1 MESLRAD
8 YTEVWVASQNVPL
21 IRIADCVRSIAST
34 GLDWLGIPDR
44 EPPAHTLDLL
54 RGFDSIV
61 SWYGTKREEF
71 RAAVSRFPFAFLQA
85 LPEDGTGLHATDYYL
100 RQIEELRCESGT
112 RRPACPSPVPPVS
125 GHLLPGIPCE
135 RRDGGFVA
143 IHPFSGG
150 PKKNWPLQRFHE
162 VACNLPGPVKWC
174 TGPEEKLDGAVRIDN
189 LYELAQW
196 LASARLYIGND
207 SGITHLAAAV
217 GTPVIAIF
225 GPTDPAVWGPS
236 GELVHILRANPIEN
250 IQPGAVLGAAEGIE
264 AAARSLRYNE
274 PRHG

>member
-1 MESLRAD
+1 MIIRPGAIGDTILALPAMESLRAD

-125 GHLLPGIPCE
+125 GNTYCLESPASGAMAASSLFIRFQAAP
-135 RRDGGFVA
+135 RRIGRCNDFMKSPA
-143 IHPFSGG
+143 I
-150 PKKNWPLQRFHE
+150 
-162 VACNLPGPVKWC
+162 C
-174 TGPEEKLDGAVRIDN
+174 
-189 LYELAQW
+189 
-196 LASARLYIGND
+196 
-207 SGITHLAAAV
+207 
-217 GTPVIAIF
+217 
-225 GPTDPAVWGPS
+225 
-236 GELVHILRANPIEN
+236 
-250 IQPGAVLGAAEGIE
+250 LG
-264 AAARSLRYNE
+264 R
-274 PRHG
+274 